1 MKERV
6 ILHSDMNGF
15 YASVECML
23 NPELKGKPV
32 AVGGSVENRHGI
44 ILAKSE
50 EAKKYG
56 IKTGEALWQAQ
67 QKCKDLIIV
76 PPHYDKYK
84 AYSEYAREIYRRYT
98 DLIEPFGLDECWL
111 DVTGSTHLFGSGYDI
126 AYQIKECIKY
136 ELGLTVS
143 VGVSFNKIFA
153 KLGSDMKK
161 PDAITIISKDNFK
174 DKIWSLPASDLLGVG
189 RATTKKIETLGIRT
203 IGELAN
209 TDVDLLIRRLGK
221 NGGDLWIYANGRDS
235 SRVRPDGFRDP
246 IKSIGHGITCK
257 EDLVSAEEV
266 WKVMLELAQNVSK
279 RLKEEKLNACG
290 VQISVRDNQLF
301 SKQFQ
306 CVLPIATQSA
316 MELAHAG
323 IELFATNYNWK
334 YDVRSLTI
342 RAINLQPDDEPVQLD
357 LFSNVSKHEKQETI
371 DNTVMAIRKR
381 FGDKAIINATL
392 LNETKIP
399 KDDHESVLPAPMFK

>member
-1 MKERV
+1 MDRV

-23 NPELKGKPV
+23 NPQLKGKPV
-32 AVGGSVENRHGI
+32 AVGGSEENRHGI

-56 IKTGEALWQAQ
+56 IKTGEALWQAR

-76 PPHYDKYK
+76 PPHFDKYN
-84 AYSEYAREIYRRYT
+84 AYSKYAREIYRRYT

-111 DVTGSTHLFGSGYDI
+111 DVTGSTHLFGTGYDM

-161 PDAITIISKDNFK
+161 PDAITIISRENFR
-174 DKIWSLPASDLLGVG
+174 DKIWNLPASDLLGVG
-189 RATTKKIETLGIRT
+189 RATNSKIELLGIQT
-203 IGELAN
+203 IGDLAN
-209 TDVDLLIRRLGK
+209 ADVELLVRRLGK
-221 NGGDLWIYANGRDS
+221 NGKDLWAYANGKDT
-235 SRVRPDGFRDP
+235 SRIRPDGLRDP
-246 IKSIGHGITCK
+246 IKSIGHGITCTS
-257 EDLVSAEEV
+257 DLVSTEEV
-266 WKVMLELAQNVSK
+266 WRVMLDLSQNVSR

-301 SKQFQ
+301 SKQYQ
-306 CVLPIATQSA
+306 CVLSIATQSA
-316 MELAHAG
+316 IELAQAG
-323 IELFATNYNWK
+323 INLFSANYHWAN
-334 YDVRSLTI
+334 DVRSITI
-342 RAINLQPDDEPVQLD
+342 RAINLQSADEPVQLD
-357 LFSNVSKHEKQETI
+357 FFSNVAKHEKQETI

-381 FGDKAIINATL
+381 FGDKAIINAVL
-392 LNETKIP
+392 LNDTKMP
-399 KDDHESVLPAPMFK
+399 KDNHDSVLPAPMYK

>member
-1 MKERV
+1 MDRV

-23 NPELKGKPV
+23 NPQLKGKPV
-32 AVGGSVENRHGI
+32 AVGGSEENRHGI

-56 IKTGEALWQAQ
+56 IKTGEALWQARK
-67 QKCKDLIIV
+67 KCKDLIIV
-76 PPHYDKYK
+76 PPHFDKYN

-98 DLIEPFGLDECWL
+98 NLIEPFGLDECWL
-111 DVTGSTHLFGSGYDI
+111 DVTGSTHLFGTGYDI
-126 AYQIKECIKY
+126 AYQIKETIKY

-161 PDAITIISKDNFK
+161 PDAITIISKENFK
-174 DKIWSLPASDLLGVG
+174 DKIWNLPASDLLGVG
-189 RATTKKIETLGIRT
+189 RATSIKIESMGIQT
-203 IGELAN
+203 IGDLAN
-209 TDVDLLIRRLGK
+209 ADVELLIRRLGK
-221 NGGDLWIYANGRDS
+221 NGKDLWIYANGKDT
-235 SRVRPDGFRDP
+235 SRIRPDGFRDP
-246 IKSIGHGITCK
+246 IKSIGHGITCTS
-257 EDLVSAEEV
+257 DLVSTEEV
-266 WKVMLELAQNVSK
+266 WRVMLDLSQNVSR
-279 RLKEEKLNACG
+279 RLKDEKLNACG

-301 SKQFQ
+301 SKQYQ

-316 MELAHAG
+316 MELAQAG
-323 IELFATNYNWK
+323 IELFSKNYKWAN
-334 YDVRSLTI
+334 DVRSVTI
-342 RAINLQPDDEPVQLD
+342 RAINLQSADDPVQLD
-357 LFSNVSKHEKQETI
+357 FFSNVAKHEKQETI

-399 KDDHESVLPAPMFK
+399 KDDHESVLPAPMYK